1 MDRAVFEDEA
11 WFFEHVQTTPDR
23 VEAEQM
29 VRSAMIDVKRESLK
43 ASRAHDNDRCHAL
56 GLLRERLKN
65 ELHYMQQTANAC
77 TWQAA
82 VKEVCGEEL
91 YAQCVEYIVARRG
104 CIG

>member
-1 MDRAVFEDEA
+1 MQRAVLVDED

-23 VEAEQM
+23 VEAGQM
-29 VRSAMIDVKRESLK
+29 VRSAMIDVKRASLQ
-43 ASRAHDNDRCHAL
+43 ATRENNNDRCHAL

-65 ELHYMQQTANAC
+65 ELHYIQQQANTA

-91 YAQCVEYIVARRG
+91 YAQCVEYIVARKG